1 VTAIID
7 LGLGVSIKRK
17 LRLYGINT
25 PELRGEERE
34 QGIISRNWL
43 RSRLNSCE
51 QVYIQTIK
59 DKNGKY
65 GRLLAVLYVD
75 NNPVSINE
83 EMINKKLAKQ
93 YLP

>member
-25 PELRGEERE
+25 PEVRGEERE

-43 RSRLNSCE
+43 RLRLNSCE